1 MSRKCILLHKT
12 ELNWEYG
19 GIEKNIEAIGPFDN
33 HDHAGEWREYLG
45 QPLSDEYVIVKLK
58 SAVSKQKELEGG
70 IDIAIHMD
78 LNDGPDPSQ
87 PHWPDTKPMP
97 KYGDPNYNSKEE
109 KLSYEAEDEGH
120 KVADHLDEVKAV
132 ERMNRVKEG
141 KA

>member
-12 ELNWEYG
+12 ELNWEA
-19 GIEKNIEAIGPFDN
+19 EKEVEIEAIGPFDN

-45 QPLSDEYVIVKLK
+45 EPLSNEYVIVKLK
-58 SAVSKQKELEGG
+58 SAVRKQKEL
-70 IDIAIHMD
+70 DK
-78 LNDGPDPSQ
+78 PDPLQ
-87 PHWPDTKPMP
+87 PYWSDTKPMP

>member
-1 MSRKCILLHKT
+1 MSRKCILVRASK
-12 ELNWEYG
+12 LNWEA
-19 GIEKNIEAIGPFDN
+19 EQEVEIEAIGPFDN
-33 HDHAGEWREYLG
+33 WDSAGEWREYLG

-58 SAVSKQKELEGG
+58 SAVSKQKEL
-70 IDIAIHMD
+70 DK
-78 LNDGPDPSQ
+78 PDPSQ

-120 KVADHLDEVKAV
+120 RAADHLDEVKAV
-132 ERMNRVKEG
+132 ERMHKVKEG